1 MALKQGAIGEHPWGT
16 HWFHLMWALIPLK
29 VAHNILEGRQDF
41 MISIE
46 RIEFFASAAAFA
58 VLFFCTWPGN

>member
-1 MALKQGAIGEHPWGT
+1 
-16 HWFHLMWALIPLK
+16 MWALIPLK
-29 VAHNILEGRQDF
+29 VAHNILKGRQDF